1 MNPDREF
8 SKEEDKTMKER
19 NKKELAEFLWLEINR
34 AILNSNNVRNC
45 LKILQQMDMLDFLCQ
60 HDYILDGKKLVEKIL
75 DQPRRLDEPAGN
87 TENFEYHHDYA
98 MEMILEGE
106 QAMHYFNQKVD
117 LTKGVLTKQL
127 IRVYGFCRN

>member
-1 MNPDREF
+1 
-8 SKEEDKTMKER
+8 MKER

>member
-1 MNPDREF
+1 
-8 SKEEDKTMKER
+8 MKER

-45 LKILQQMDMLDFLCQ
+45 LKILQQMDMLDFLSQ

-75 DQPRRLDEPAGN
+75 DQPRRLDAPAGN
-87 TENFEYHHDYA
+87 TENFESHHDNA

-106 QAMHYFNQKVD
+106 QVVHSPNQEVD
-117 LTKGVLTKQL
+117 LTKGVFTKQL

>member
-1 MNPDREF
+1 
-8 SKEEDKTMKER
+8 MKDQ

-60 HDYILDGKKLVEKIL
+60 HDYILDGKKLVEKL
-75 DQPRRLDEPAGN
+75 LNEPRRLDKPVGN
-87 TENFEYHHDYA
+87 TENFESHHDIA

-106 QAMHYFNQKVD
+106 QAVYSLNREVD
-117 LTKGVLTKQL
+117 LTKGVFTKQL

>member
-1 MNPDREF
+1 
-8 SKEEDKTMKER
+8 MKER

-45 LKILQQMDMLDFLCQ
+45 LKILQQMDMLDFLSQ

-75 DQPRRLDEPAGN
+75 DQPRRLDAPAEN

-106 QAMHYFNQKVD
+106 QVVHSLNQEVD
-117 LTKGVLTKQL
+117 LTKGVFTKQL

>member
-1 MNPDREF
+1 
-8 SKEEDKTMKER
+8 MKDR

-75 DQPRRLDEPAGN
+75 DHPRKLEEPAGN
-87 TENFEYHHDYA
+87 TENFESHHDDT
-98 MEMILEGE
+98 MEMILKGE
-106 QAMHYFNQKVD
+106 EAAHSLNHELD
-117 LTKGVLTKQL
+117 LTKGVFTKQL
-127 IRVYGFCRN
+127 IRAYGFCRN